1 MRSGPATACRKGIG
15 LVLHG
20 AMVQINGF
28 RTALRDVAR
37 GASGEDWEKLM
48 VQADVS
54 TKQKLLSEIDR
65 TDRDRRQIRG
75 WLAVVLIVLFALV
88 LVGGATRLT
97 ESGLS
102 ITEWKP
108 IHGVIPPLSAAEWE
122 EEFRLYQRIPQY
134 EQLNKGMTVAE
145 FKTIF
150 WWEWAHRLIARSIG
164 VIFALPLLFF
174 WLTGRVER
182 RLRLP
187 LLGILALGGVQGF
200 IGWWMV
206 SSGLVERTEVSQYRL
221 ATHLVIACLIF
232 AACMWICR
240 GLSSHS
246 VDAAPTERSR
256 TMAAIIAATSLF
268 QIYLGA
274 LVAGLDAGFTYNT
287 WPLMDGAIVPGG
299 LFVQEPAWINLFE
312 NPKTVQFVHRAG
324 AYLLFALALWHMIAS
339 LRAAPETTHARR
351 SVLLFGLV
359 TIQAAIGI
367 ATLLLQVPV
376 GWGVLHQAG
385 ALVVLGFSIA
395 HWRGFIGEYPKETV
409 IERRD

>member
-1 MRSGPATACRKGIG
+1 MA
-15 LVLHG
+15 
-20 AMVQINGF
+20 
-28 RTALRDVAR
+28 
-37 GASGEDWEKLM
+37 
-48 VQADVS
+48 QADAAAEQ
-54 TKQKLLSEIDR
+54 TLLSEIDR
-65 TDRDRRQIRG
+65 NARDRRQIRG
-75 WLAVVLIVLFALV
+75 WLAVVLFALFALV

-108 IHGVIPPLSAAEWE
+108 IHGVIPPLSAEEWE

-150 WWEWAHRLIARSIG
+150 WWEWAHRLLARSIG
-164 VIFALPLLFF
+164 VIFALPLLVF
-174 WLTGRVER
+174 WLAGRVER

-187 LLGILALGGVQGF
+187 LLGILALGGFQGF

-240 GLSSHS
+240 GLSPHS
-246 VDAAPTERSR
+246 GEAAPTKRSR
-256 TMAAIIAATSLF
+256 TMAGIIAAMSLF

-274 LVAGLDAGFTYNT
+274 LVAGLDAGLAFNT

-299 LFVQEPAWINLFE
+299 LFVQQPAWINLFE
-312 NPKTVQFVHRAG
+312 NPKTVQFAHRAG
-324 AYLLFALALWHMIAS
+324 AYLLFALALAHMIAS

-351 SVLLFGLV
+351 SVVLFGLV

-367 ATLLLQVPV
+367 TTLLLQVPI

-385 ALVVLGFSIA
+385 ALAVLGFAIA
-395 HWRGFIGEYPKETV
+395 HWRGFVGEYPKETA
-409 IERRD
+409 IELRD

>member
-1 MRSGPATACRKGIG
+1 MAQAELATEQ
-15 LVLHG
+15 V
-20 AMVQINGF
+20 
-28 RTALRDVAR
+28 
-37 GASGEDWEKLM
+37 
-48 VQADVS
+48 
-54 TKQKLLSEIDR
+54 LLSEIGR
-65 TDRDRRQIRG
+65 TARNRRQIRG
-75 WLAVVLIVLFALV
+75 WLAVVLFALFALV

-134 EQLNKGMTVAE
+134 EQLNKDMTVEE

-150 WWEWAHRLIARSIG
+150 WWEWAHRLLARSIG
-164 VIFALPLLFF
+164 VVFAVPLLFF
-174 WLTGRVER
+174 WVSGRIER

-187 LLGILALGGVQGF
+187 LLGILALGGFQGF

-232 AACMWICR
+232 GACMWIFR
-240 GLSSHS
+240 GLCPHS
-246 VDAAPTERSR
+246 GDAPPTKRSQ
-256 TMAAIIAATSLF
+256 TVAGIIAALGLF

-274 LVAGLDAGFTYNT
+274 LVAGLDAGLSYNT
-287 WPLMDGAIVPGG
+287 WPLMDGAIVPAD
-299 LFVQEPAWINLFE
+299 LFVQQPAWINLFE
-312 NPKTVQFVHRAG
+312 NPKTVQFVHRIG
-324 AYLLFALALWHMIAS
+324 AYLLFAVALWHMVTS
-339 LRAAPETTHARR
+339 WRAAPGTTHARR

-359 TIQAAIGI
+359 TLQAAIGI
-367 ATLLLQVPV
+367 TTLLLQVPI

-385 ALVVLGFSIA
+385 ALIVLGFAIA
-395 HWRGFIGEYPKETV
+395 HWRGFVGEYPRETA
-409 IERRD
+409 IEVRD